1 MSPTVRG
8 RFAPSPSGR
17 MHLGN
22 VFCALAAWLS
32 CRAQGGRMLL
42 RIEDLDPDRS
52 KPEYAR
58 LLEED
63 LLWLGLDWDEGGLHA
78 PGGPCLQSARREV
91 YAQALDRLRAQ
102 GLLYPCFCT
111 RAELH
116 AAQAPH
122 AGDGRS
128 LYGGRCRSLTEAQ
141 RRELSLLRAPNLR
154 LAVPDGEVFFDDVF
168 CGPVRRNPARDCGDI
183 VVRRRDG
190 VHAYQLAVVVDD
202 ALMGVSE
209 VIRGRDLLDSTPV
222 QLCLYRLLG
231 YVPPRFGHIPLLVA
245 PDGRRLSKR
254 EKDLDMGALRARFS
268 GPEPFLGRLAHAAGL
283 LPRAEPVS
291 ARVLVP
297 LYSPALL
304 PRRDIVINPADW
316 T

>member
-1 MSPTVRG
+1 MSQTVRG

-22 VFCALAAWLS
+22 IFCALAAWLS

-58 LLEED
+58 QIEQD
-63 LLWLGLDWDEGGLHA
+63 LLWLGLDWDEGGLQA
-78 PGGPCLQSARREV
+78 PDTLQSARAPFYE
-91 YAQALDRLRAQ
+91 QALEKLRTQ

-122 AGDGRS
+122 ASDGRAV
-128 LYGGRCRSLTEAQ
+128 YDGRCRRLSAQ
-141 RRELSLLRAPNLR
+141 QRAVLAAERAPALR
-154 LAVPDGEVFFDDVF
+154 LAVPDGEVAFDDLF
-168 CGPVRRNPARDCGDI
+168 CGRVRSVPARDCGDI
-183 VVRRRDG
+183 IVRRRDG

-202 ALMGVSE
+202 ALMGVTE

-222 QLCLYRLLG
+222 QLCLYGLLG
-231 YVPPRFGHIPLLVA
+231 YAPPRFGHIPLLVA

-254 EKDLDMGALRARFS
+254 EKDLDMGALRARF
-268 GPEPFLGRLAHAAGL
+268 GAPEPLLGRLAWACGL
-283 LPRAEPVS
+283 LPRPEPVT
-291 ARVLVP
+291 ARDLVP
-297 LYSPALL
+297 LYRPQAFA
-304 PRRDIVINPADW
+304 RGDIVIDPAGW
-316 T
+316 TS

>member
-1 MSPTVRG
+1 MSEAVRG

-32 CRAQGGRMLL
+32 CRAQGGAMLL
-42 RIEDLDPDRS
+42 RIEDLDPERS

-58 LLEED
+58 LIAED
-63 LLWLGLDWDEGGLHA
+63 LRWLGLDWDEGGPEDPA
-78 PGGPCLQSARREV
+78 FVQSARG
-91 YAQALDRLRAQ
+91 ALYEKALERLRAQ
-102 GLLYPCFCT
+102 NLLYPCFCT

-122 AGDGRS
+122 AADGRVV
-128 LYGGRCRSLTEAQ
+128 YDGRCRRLTEAE
-141 RRELSLLRAPNLR
+141 REALSAVRPPSLR
-154 LAVPDGEVFFDDVF
+154 LAVPDGGVCFDDLF
-168 CGPVRRNPARDCGDI
+168 CGRVCRDPAQDWGDI

-190 VHAYQLAVVVDD
+190 AFAYQLAVVVDD
-202 ALMGVSE
+202 ALMGVTE

-231 YVPPRFGHIPLLVA
+231 YDPPRFGHIPLLVA

-254 EKDLDMGALRARFS
+254 ERDLDMGALRARF
-268 GPEPFLGRLAHAAGL
+268 GAPEALIGRLAHAAGL
-283 LPRAEPVS
+283 LARPEPVRAS
-291 ARVLVP
+291 DLIP
-297 LYSPALL
+297 LYRPEALK
-304 PRRDIVINPADW
+304 RGDIVVNPADW
-316 T
+316 SVS

>member
-1 MSPTVRG
+1 MPQTVRG

-22 VFCALAAWLS
+22 IYCALAAWLS
-32 CRAQGGRMLL
+32 CRAQGGTMLL

-58 LLEED
+58 LIADD
-63 LLWLGLDWDEGGLHA
+63 LLWLGLDWDEGG
-78 PGGPCLQSARREV
+78 PGDRSFLQSTRGALYEN
-91 YAQALDRLRAQ
+91 ALDTLRAQ

-122 AGDGRS
+122 AGDGRAV
-128 LYGGRCRSLTEAQ
+128 YDGRCRRLTPAE
-141 RRELSLLRAPNLR
+141 RERLAEQRAPALR
-154 LAVPDGEVFFDDVF
+154 LAVPDGEICFDDLF
-168 CGPVRRNPARDCGDI
+168 CGRICRDPARDPGDI
-183 VVRRRDG
+183 IVQRRDG
-190 VHAYQLAVVVDD
+190 VFAYQLAVVVDD

-222 QLCLYRLLG
+222 QLRLYQLLG
-231 YVPPRFGHIPLLVA
+231 YRPPRFGHIPLLVA

-254 EKDLDMGALRARFS
+254 ERDLDMGALRARF
-268 GPEPFLGRLAHAAGL
+268 GAPEPLLGRLACAAGL
-283 LPRAEPVS
+283 LPRPEPVS
-291 ARVLVP
+291 ARDLIA
-297 LYSPALL
+297 LYRPDAFS
-304 PRRDIVINPADW
+304 RGDIVIDPADW
-316 T
+316 AVS

>member
-1 MSPTVRG
+1 MPVTQPVRG

-32 CRAQGGRMLL
+32 CRSQGGRMLL
-42 RIEDLDPDRS
+42 RIEDLDPERC

-63 LLWLGLDWDEGGLHA
+63 LLWLGLDWDEGGLDSA
-78 PGGPCLQSARREV
+78 CLQSERRGYYE
-91 YAQALDRLRAQ
+91 QALALLRAQ

-128 LYGGRCRSLTEAQ
+128 PYDGRCRALTEAQ
-141 RRELSLLRAPNLR
+141 RQALLQRRVPALR
-154 LAVPDGEVFFDDVF
+154 LVMPDETVGFDDLF

-202 ALMGVSE
+202 ALMGVTE
-209 VIRGRDLLDSTPV
+209 VVRGRDLLDSTPV

-231 YVPPRFGHIPLLVA
+231 YAPPRFGHIPLLVA

-254 EKDLDMGALRARFS
+254 EKDLDLGRLRSRFPA
-268 GPEPFLGRLAHAAGL
+268 PEPLLGRLAHAAGL
-283 LPRAEPVS
+283 LPVPEPVS
-291 ARVLVP
+291 VRELLP
-297 LYSPALL
+297 LYRPEALS
-304 PRRDIVINPADW
+304 RADIVINPADW
-316 T
+316 I